1 MTLAIYWNQN
11 IVNGMEL
18 VHKLPVHVRTHKK
31 SSDCNQRIRDMHQRT
46 VDVRDR
52 LSRFNHI
59 TYKSIQ
65 LTSVLDNAP
74 IKQEQYGTVSKT
86 TQAIAA
92 SLELESTPN

>member
-1 MTLAIYWNQN
+1 MPQLPY
-11 IVNGMEL
+11 
-18 VHKLPVHVRTHKK
+18 LPVQTHKEMF
-31 SSDCNQRIRDMHQRT
+31 DWNQRIRDMHQRT